1 MPAADL
7 AAWLVLAGV
16 TGLGPET
23 FRVLHK
29 AFGDPE
35 AICAQTESTLAN
47 VVRASVAA
55 QIVARRARAEDVEK
69 ALIWADAPGNH
80 VVTLGDVAYP
90 QPLLETADPPILLYA
105 KGDLTLLQRRA
116 IAIVGS
122 RNATP
127 QGIDNAY
134 AFARALSSE
143 GFPVVSGL
151 ALGID
156 TAAHRGGLEGPGKTV
171 AVLGTGIDVV
181 YPARNHTLAHRIA
194 AEGCIVSEFPLG
206 TPSKAFNFPRRNRLI
221 SGLSCGC
228 LVVEAAMQSG
238 SLITARL
245 AGEQGRDVFAIPGSI
260 HSPLSKGCHALIKQG
275 AKLVDSAADILD
287 ELGVATLP
295 CAANPMPQAEGATH
309 RGFLEHLGYDA
320 CDVDTLSGRSGL
332 TPAAVSAMLLELE
345 LGGQVVCLPGGRYQR
360 RG

>member
-1 MPAADL
+1 MSAADL
-7 AAWLVLAGV
+7 AAWLILAGV
-16 TGLGPET
+16 SGLGPET
-23 FRVLHK
+23 FRALHK
-29 AFGDPE
+29 TFGDPE
-35 AICAQTESTLAN
+35 AICDQSESTLAS
-47 VVRASVAA
+47 VVRAPIAA
-55 QIVARRARAEDVEK
+55 QIAHRRANAEDVDK
-69 ALIWADAPGNH
+69 ALTWAAVPGNH
-80 VVTLGDVAYP
+80 VVTLADAAYP

-134 AFARALSSE
+134 AFARALSLE
-143 GFPVVSGL
+143 RFPVVSGL

-194 AEGCIVSEFPLG
+194 AEGCILSEFPLG
-206 TPSKAFNFPRRNRLI
+206 TPSKAFHFPRRNRLI

-228 LVVEAAMQSG
+228 LVVEAALQSG

-287 ELGVATLP
+287 ELGVASAP
-295 CAANPMPQAEGATH
+295 NAAVETPAGAPGIH
-309 RGFLEHLGYDA
+309 GGFLEHLGYDA
-320 CDVDTLSGRSGL
+320 CDIDTLSGRSGL